1 MEKTLLQSG
10 PSERAQSSWVFIF
23 QAAPESEVSCCHPL
37 PQIGIGKQRLAYLE
51 FQQNWEGEEFN
62 FLLLGIHMWRVGWE
76 RSHERPSLG
85 EGAGWYWV
93 LLSLSGV
100 LLFLLHW
107 QNAFCLSCPLLIVEG
122 LGLLCHLSQN
132 SWENPEICLYLGEIS
147 KVHVEAEVR
156 RDLVSEV
163 TLGTRDVAC
172 CFFLLL
178 RTIACLVALNS
189 L

>member
-51 FQQNWEGEEFN
+51 FQQNWKREEFN
-62 FLLLGIHMWRVGWE
+62 FLLLWIHMWRVGWE

-93 LLSLSGV
+93 LLGLSGV
-100 LLFLLHW
+100 LLIPVTLVE
-107 QNAFCLSCPLLIVEG
+107 CPLSFLPTPHCWRPWIALPSIAELMRKSWNMSVPG
-122 LGLLCHLSQN
+122 RNKQSTCRSWSQKG
-132 SWENPEICLYLGEIS
+132 SG
-147 KVHVEAEVR
+147 
-156 RDLVSEV
+156 
-163 TLGTRDVAC
+163 
-172 CFFLLL
+172 
-178 RTIACLVALNS
+178 
-189 L
+189 